1 MVSEVLPKKGS
12 ALEASLDAAL
22 AKALRA
28 PAVPSD
34 LRARVL
40 AAVARES
47 TVDRERS
54 RAELAHSY
62 ANSIAALNAR
72 YLRRCRD
79 GVLVVG
85 PIIAT
90 FSMAVRPL
98 SQWLN
103 PASAGTALI
112 AAGLLALV
120 LGITFSA
127 VVLQDLFGWSRS
139 A

>member
-1 MVSEVLPKKGS
+1 MVNEVSPKTGS

-22 AKALRA
+22 ATALRA

-34 LRARVL
+34 LRVRVL
-40 AAVARES
+40 AAVAREG
-47 TVDRERS
+47 TVDRERG
-54 RAELAHSY
+54 RAELARSY

-85 PIIAT
+85 PIIAA

-98 SQWLN
+98 AQWLT
-103 PASAGTALI
+103 PASAGTAPI
-112 AAGLLALV
+112 AAGLLALG
-120 LGITFSA
+120 LGIAFTA
-127 VVLQDLFGWSRS
+127 VVLQDLFGWRTR
-139 A
+139 